1 MGSQIDDDAKQCKD
15 AWQKGYEFGR
25 SEAMHEMCG
34 RVAGAPIAHQ
44 SDGEAFWTYRLQR
57 VEGGEYD

>member
-1 MGSQIDDDAKQCKD
+1 MPSRIDDDIKQCED

-25 SEAMHEMCG
+25 SEAMREMCG
-34 RVAGAPIAHQ
+34 RVAGAPIAGQ
-44 SDGEAFWTYRLQR
+44 SDDDDFWTYHLQR